1 MPAPALKSFASTD
14 RFLAEI
20 AAPATLRPGYVL
32 LGDEAFLYQRCRQG
46 VLAALAPPETRDFS
60 LHDLDLADTSIFEV
74 LDRAQTPS
82 LMAPFQV
89 LFVRG
94 LKTLYG
100 RGSKKAEFEAV
111 DAYFR
116 SPNPQAVLLFVADH
130 LRIPTDLRRM
140 DFQDKE
146 RYDRIRETLG
156 DWCGFVELAR
166 VSEDDAIRWVAAS
179 AEARSIRFDADA
191 ARELVDALGAD
202 MMMIASEFEK
212 LSLYV
217 SGRVGGEGTGR
228 ITLGDV
234 ETMVLAAK
242 QRSLYEL
249 TDAISQR
256 DRTRALLLLHGLLN
270 ASDGGEDAAIGH
282 LYMLARTFRQ
292 MLIILEKNVRDSRAI
307 WAVLWQGFRMPPFA
321 AEDLIRQARR
331 YKSRRDLTRA
341 LRLVARAD
349 LELRSSPA
357 NKLLVLERLILAK
370 ERALATEPEPPV
382 GDDAPTPPPTNSRW
396 SCQGPP
402 RTADCTIYAD
412 RVIPALRASRSIASI
427 WLSRAVMFTRTVFS
441 GASAL
446 TRNATAPRI
455 AGSFASWSSVE
466 GSGSA
471 SPSSTIP
478 AMCSVSASTAS
489 SRASS
494 SVLPAVMHPGK
505 SGKLTP

>member
-1 MPAPALKSFASTD
+1 MNAPFSSTSPPIANPNASPRAALRSFASSD

-20 AAPATLRPGYVL
+20 ASPVSLRPGYVL

-46 VLAALAPPETRDFS
+46 VLATLAPEGSRDFS
-60 LHDLDLADTSIFEV
+60 LHDLDLADTSIFDI

-89 LFVRG
+89 IFVRG
-94 LKTLYG
+94 LKNLYG
-100 RGSKKAEFEAV
+100 RGSKKEEFAAI

-130 LRIPTDLRRM
+130 LRIPTDLRKM
-140 DFQDKE
+140 DYQDKE

-166 VSEDDAIRWVAAS
+166 VDESDAIKWVIAA
-179 AEARSIRFDADA
+179 AEARNVKFDADA

-202 MMMIASEFEK
+202 MMMVASEFEK
-212 LSLYV
+212 LCLYV
-217 SGRVGGEGTGR
+217 EGKGR

-331 YKSRRDLTRA
+331 YKSRRELTRA

-357 NKLLVLERLILAK
+357 NKLLVLERLILA
-370 ERALATEPEPPV
+370 LATEPTH
-382 GDDAPTPPPTNSRW
+382 PTYVPIH
-396 SCQGPP
+396 Q
-402 RTADCTIYAD
+402 
-412 RVIPALRASRSIASI
+412 
-427 WLSRAVMFTRTVFS
+427 
-441 GASAL
+441 
-446 TRNATAPRI
+446 
-455 AGSFASWSSVE
+455 FAME
-466 GSGSA
+466 
-471 SPSSTIP
+471 
-478 AMCSVSASTAS
+478 
-489 SRASS
+489 
-494 SVLPAVMHPGK
+494 L
-505 SGKLTP
+505 

>member
-1 MPAPALKSFASTD
+1 MPAPSPSRATPLKSFASTD
-14 RFLAEI
+14 RFLEEI
-20 AAPATLRPGYVL
+20 TSSVTLRPGYVL

-46 VLAALAPPETRDFS
+46 VLAALAPPEARDFS
-60 LHDLDLADTSIFEV
+60 LHDFDLADTPIFEV
-74 LDRAQTPS
+74 LDCAQTPS

-89 LFVRG
+89 LFVRN
-94 LKTLYG
+94 LKLLYG
-100 RGSKKAEFEAV
+100 RGSRKAEFAAI

-156 DWCGFVELAR
+156 DWCGMVELAR
-166 VSEDDAIRWVAAS
+166 VAESDAVRWVAQE
-179 AEARSIRFDADA
+179 AESRGIRFDPDA

-202 MMMIASEFEK
+202 MMLVASEMEK
-212 LSLYV
+212 LCLYV
-217 SGRVGGEGTGR
+217 GGSGSLEGKNH

-249 TDAISQR
+249 TDAISQK

-331 YKSRRDLTRA
+331 YKSRRELTRA
-341 LRLVARAD
+341 LRLVAKAD

-357 NKLLVLERLILAK
+357 NKLLVLERLILA
-370 ERALATEPEPPV
+370 LAAEP
-382 GDDAPTPPPTNSRW
+382 A
-396 SCQGPP
+396 
-402 RTADCTIYAD
+402 ATIHA
-412 RVIPALRASRSIASI
+412 
-427 WLSRAVMFTRTVFS
+427 
-441 GASAL
+441 
-446 TRNATAPRI
+446 ATYQ
-455 AGSFASWSSVE
+455 FAME
-466 GSGSA
+466 
-471 SPSSTIP
+471 
-478 AMCSVSASTAS
+478 
-489 SRASS
+489 
-494 SVLPAVMHPGK
+494 L
-505 SGKLTP
+505 